1 MNQNES
7 DPAPGSIQ
15 MNICRSDTRASPP
28 RKLAPDASPIP
39 SNIPSPHADMDQRTP
54 QELYTPGYTAAASDF
69 MALRSAASHA
79 SFVLKYLRPTTRL
92 LDGGCGP
99 GSISC
104 DLAASI
110 PAPPTSGGQTSGGGQ
125 ITGID
130 REPSQIDQARQRAA
144 DRKLTNISFHTASI
158 YALPFPDA
166 SFDIV
171 FAHALFEHLSD
182 PAAAL
187 HEMHRV
193 LVPGGL
199 AAVRS
204 PDWGGFLV
212 VPELPGVLDALN
224 AYAQRQT
231 DNGGGLSTDGLL
243 RRVRLLKAAPGD
255 RRLPGL
261 DTARFAQRRPAALGP
276 TPLRHVRP
284 ILVPHRGREIHQSI
298 APTDHPSLG
307 LTQTPSH
314 LKNPP
319 PTHAAPGTRAA
330 WVHSAEPP
338 ATPHRRLPIHPLDPS
353 TRRSTAPPDPSPA
366 ACSPTK

>member
-1 MNQNES
+1 
-7 DPAPGSIQ
+7 
-15 MNICRSDTRASPP
+15 
-28 RKLAPDASPIP
+28 
-39 SNIPSPHADMDQRTP
+39 MDQRTP

-110 PAPPTSGGQTSGGGQ
+110 LALPTCGAQTSGGQTSGGGQ

-144 DRKLTNISFHTASI
+144 DRKLINIAFQTASI

-171 FAHALFEHLSD
+171 FAHALFEHLND

-187 HEMHRV
+187 REMHRV

-212 VPELPGVLDALN
+212 VPELPGVQDALN
-224 AYAQRQT
+224 VYAQRQT
-231 DNGGGLSTDGLL
+231 DNGGDIHVGRKLPMLMTEAGFKPIDFSAEYDCSQPPAAIADYLAST
-243 RRVRLLKAAPGD
+243 
-255 RRLPGL
+255 LPESHADAMQRWGQHPYA
-261 DTARFAQRRPAALGP
+261 TFAQSWCHIVAEKSTGASRQ
-276 TPLRHVRP
+276 P
-284 ILVPHRGREIHQSI
+284 I
-298 APTDHPSLG
+298 
-307 LTQTPSH
+307 
-314 LKNPP
+314 
-319 PTHAAPGTRAA
+319 THA
-330 WVHSAEPP
+330 SA
-338 ATPHRRLPIHPLDPS
+338 
-353 TRRSTAPPDPSPA
+353 
-366 ACSPTK
+366 